1 MQGGQVSTRSTK
13 LNLVDLGLKLS
24 DCAKGSICAILHDR
38 KIAKRNGVRSAV
50 QQIISE
56 TEWMRL
62 TEPSTTDVNAVTGC
76 VKGGRAEVVDVS
88 AKASLAL
95 SGELGVD
102 WILLYRE
109 TTHFIRKLTN
119 VESRT
124 CSAPQVRLNLAVVAV
139 KALQLEREVIEWST
153 ATVNTWIVLRRV
165 DEHGF
170 VFQMSGHEVTITK
183 PHCQHAMVM
192 I

>member
-1 MQGGQVSTRSTK
+1 
-13 LNLVDLGLKLS
+13 
-24 DCAKGSICAILHDR
+24 
-38 KIAKRNGVRSAV
+38 
-50 QQIISE
+50 
-56 TEWMRL
+56 MRL

-124 CSAPQVRLNLAVVAV
+124 CSAPQVRLNLAAVAV

-165 DEHGF
+165 DEHGCF
-170 VFQMSGHEVTITK
+170 PDVRS
-183 PHCQHAMVM
+183 
-192 I
+192 